1 MWNFKGILGTM
12 LLLGITAN
20 VANAAESK
28 AVQAMAGILT
38 NIQHVP
44 SDADKQ
50 ALAQITQDKTTTA
63 DERTV
68 AQALMNVQ
76 HTAAAADKSGLEAIV
91 SDAKASGSVKT
102 LATVILGLHHFPSA
116 SDKEKLRALTQ

>member
-1 MWNFKGILGTM
+1 MRNSISILGTM
-12 LLLGITAN
+12 LLLGLTAN
-20 VANAAESK
+20 VANASESK
-28 AVQAMAGILT
+28 AVQTMAGILA

-50 ALAQITQDKTTTA
+50 ALAQITQDKATTP
-63 DERTV
+63 DERSV

-76 HTAAAADKSGLEAIV
+76 HTAAAADKPSLEAIV
-91 SDAKASGSVKT
+91 NDAKASGSVKT
-102 LATVILGLHHFPSA
+102 LASVILGLHHFPSD

>member
-1 MWNFKGILGTM
+1 MRNSIGILGTM
-12 LLLGITAN
+12 LLLGLAAN
-20 VANAAESK
+20 LANAAESK

>member
-1 MWNFKGILGTM
+1 MRNSTSILGTM
-12 LLLGITAN
+12 LLLGLAAN
-20 VANAAESK
+20 LANAAESR

-44 SDADKQ
+44 SGADKQ
-50 ALAQITQDKTTTA
+50 ALTRITQDKATTA

-68 AQALMNVQ
+68 AQALMNVE
-76 HTAAAADKSGLEAIV
+76 HTAAAADKPRLEAIV
-91 SDAKASGSVKT
+91 NDEKASGSLKT

-116 SDKEKLRALTQ
+116 SDKDKLRALTQ

>member
-1 MWNFKGILGTM
+1 MRNPKSILATM
-12 LLLGITAN
+12 LFLGLAAN
-20 VANAAESK
+20 LASAAESK

-50 ALAQITQDKTTTA
+50 ALAQISKDKATTA

-91 SDAKASGSVKT
+91 SDAKASSSVKT

>member
-1 MWNFKGILGTM
+1 MHNSISILGTM
-12 LLLGITAN
+12 LLLGLAAN

-76 HTAAAADKSGLEAIV
+76 HTAAAADKPGLEAIV

>member
-1 MWNFKGILGTM
+1 MWNSKGILGTM
-12 LLLGITAN
+12 LLLGLAAN

-50 ALAQITQDKTTTA
+50 ALAQITQDKATTA

>member
-1 MWNFKGILGTM
+1 MWNSKSILGTM
-12 LLLGITAN
+12 LLLGLAAN
-20 VANAAESK
+20 LANAAESK

-44 SDADKQ
+44 SDADRQ